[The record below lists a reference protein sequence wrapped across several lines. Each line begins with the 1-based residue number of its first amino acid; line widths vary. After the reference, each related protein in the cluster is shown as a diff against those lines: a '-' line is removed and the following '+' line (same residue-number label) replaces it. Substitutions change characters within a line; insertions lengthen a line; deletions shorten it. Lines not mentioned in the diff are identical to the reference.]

1 MKAWFQF
8 RLYERRFRESSPDGL
23 SIRLGSMQM
32 RNLRLHLL
40 EQARQNQLRYAA
52 MSLRIGIDAVRQ
64 EPFVSGDV
72 DPIGV
77 DIDQISVGFESNAAD
92 GSRVAVQRGVY
103 VVFLVISLRCIRVLP
118 SHRIRSQQQDLSTRV
133 SHPSNDLTHLVG
145 KNV

>member
-1 MKAWFQF
+1 
-8 RLYERRFRESSPDGL
+8 
-23 SIRLGSMQM
+23 
-32 RNLRLHLL
+32 
-40 EQARQNQLRYAA
+40 
-52 MSLRIGIDAVRQ
+52 MSLPIGMDAVRQ
-64 EPFVSGDV
+64 EPVIIGDV
-72 DPIGV
+72 DPSGV
-77 DIDQISVGFESNAAD
+77 DIDEISVGFESNAAD

>member
-52 MSLRIGIDAVRQ
+52 MSLRIGMDAVRQ
-64 EPFVSGDV
+64 ESFVPEDV
-72 DPIGV
+72 DPSGV

-92 GSRVAVQRGVY
+92 GSRVAETHTDLVDVYAAWIHILGYERFLPDGV
-103 VVFLVISLRCIRVLP
+103 
-118 SHRIRSQQQDLSTRV
+118 
-133 SHPSNDLTHLVG
+133 HPN
-145 KNV
+145 